1 MVKMNIGK
9 NMKELEL
16 SDIDEGRVNWYIH
29 FAEHMLILWVINST
43 PKCMYPREMCT
54 YVHQMTCTR
63 MFIETLHNSANWK

>member
-29 FAEHMLILWVINST
+29 FAEHMLIL
-43 PKCMYPREMCT
+43 
-54 YVHQMTCTR
+54 
-63 MFIETLHNSANWK
+63 